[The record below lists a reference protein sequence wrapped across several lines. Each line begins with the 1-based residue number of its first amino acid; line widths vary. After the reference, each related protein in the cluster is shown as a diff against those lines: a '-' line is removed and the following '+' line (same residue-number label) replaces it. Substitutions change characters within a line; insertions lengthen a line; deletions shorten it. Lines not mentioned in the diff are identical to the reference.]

1 VRSVALLQ
9 VGTGFGREVAQGAI
23 ETAATLGLH
32 VRTLEFAP
40 GQAGSVS
47 EQLPDADVLL
57 VVGPF
62 SDELEAARK
71 LVEKR
76 WRYAAFV
83 AAGVDEV
90 LQSLGPAREGLLGP
104 CQWLPSVALPTEEGP
119 EATWFVNAYR
129 DSTGEEPPYPAAAAF
144 AAGVLYARCLREAGS
159 ADDAAILAAANSLD
173 VRTLFGSFRLDP
185 ETGLQV
191 GHQMLVVQWQQGV
204 RHVVWPPER
213 AERSLVCSK

>member
-1 VRSVALLQ
+1 
-9 VGTGFGREVAQGAI
+9 
-23 ETAATLGLH
+23 
-32 VRTLEFAP
+32 
-40 GQAGSVS
+40 
-47 EQLPDADVLL
+47 
-57 VVGPF
+57 
-62 SDELEAARK
+62 
-71 LVEKR
+71 
-76 WRYAAFV
+76 
-83 AAGVDEV
+83 
-90 LQSLGPAREGLLGP
+90 
-104 CQWLPSVALPTEEGP
+104 
-119 EATWFVNAYR
+119 VNAYR